1 MRDSFDHN
9 ISNQINYRI
18 VIVTLDSHN
27 ARPCERALLNM
38 LPDFEGLKIDIFAAA
53 EWDEDPE
60 TFIPVREAI
69 AQADIIVINLG
80 IIYLLESFTIQ
91 APRNKLKDKK

>member
-9 ISNQINYRI
+9 FSDRINYRI

-38 LPDFEGLKIDIFAAA
+38 LPDFDGLHLSLIHI
-53 EWDEDPE
+53 
-60 TFIPVREAI
+60 
-69 AQADIIVINLG
+69 
-80 IIYLLESFTIQ
+80 
-91 APRNKLKDKK
+91 

>member
-9 ISNQINYRI
+9 FSDRINYRI

-38 LPDFEGLKIDIFAAA
+38 LPDFDGLHIC
-53 EWDEDPE
+53 
-60 TFIPVREAI
+60 
-69 AQADIIVINLG
+69 
-80 IIYLLESFTIQ
+80 LLYTSPS
-91 APRNKLKDKK
+91 PRDS

>member
-27 ARPCERALLNM
+27 ARPCERALLIM
-38 LPDFEGLKIDIFAAA
+38 LPDFEVLKIDIFAAA

-60 TFIPVREAI
+60 TFTAVREAI
-69 AQADIIVINLG
+69 AQADIIVINL
-80 IIYLLESFTIQ
+80 IYCPAGSLARLRTFQ
-91 APRNKLKDKK
+91 RNAGS